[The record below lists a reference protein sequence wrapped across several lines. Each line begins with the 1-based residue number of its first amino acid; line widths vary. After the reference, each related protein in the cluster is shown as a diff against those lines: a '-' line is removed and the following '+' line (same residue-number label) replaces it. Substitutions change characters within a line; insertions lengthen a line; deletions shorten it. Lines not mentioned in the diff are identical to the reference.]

1 MHIPSFLRNSC
12 SSLRHLFAIQ
22 REERLPALLTLVV
35 SVCLNGLFVAQL
47 QPFLASTTNRGNLWR
62 TLLDHFHISGY
73 DPMTIIMVSRWNIDY
88 NPHRH
93 PLYAFF
99 CWPLHQ
105 LNGWLRQL
113 TGTDCALYI
122 LATLLVMGA
131 VYGMVFFRRTLR
143 SCIGLSAADSNLL
156 TLLFYSMAYVLL
168 MFFTPDH
175 FAFSMPLLLLTVYL
189 SARCMKEQSLRYG
202 HGLTWVLFTLLAGT
216 TLSNGIKVF
225 LSALF
230 VRGKRFFRPSYLLF
244 SVLMPTIAIWCF
256 ARYEYK
262 TFVLPRE
269 IVQHRTLAL
278 RKQKAAEAQAA
289 QLQKDSLSAG
299 KKAEVK
305 KTRMKEKKYGVPM
318 ANSGFLKWTDT
329 TTSRSATIVHNL
341 LGESI
346 QLHRD
351 HLLGDVLRARSV
363 FEHYR
368 HPLQYLPEVIL
379 LPLFLAGIWM
389 GRRERLLWMLLSFV
403 AFDLSIHLGLG
414 FGINEIFIM
423 SPHFLFV
430 LPMTIAFLLRDGS
443 SRLQRPLR
451 ALILVTSLYLLIY
464 NGSLTISYLM
474 G

>member
-1 MHIPSFLRNSC
+1 M
-12 SSLRHLFAIQ
+12 
-22 REERLPALLTLVV
+22 LV
-35 SVCLNGLFVAQL
+35 
-47 QPFLASTTNRGNLWR
+47 
-62 TLLDHFHISGY
+62 
-73 DPMTIIMVSRWNIDY
+73 
-88 NPHRH
+88 
-93 PLYAFF
+93 
-99 CWPLHQ
+99 
-105 LNGWLRQL
+105 
-113 TGTDCALYI
+113 
-122 LATLLVMGA
+122 
-131 VYGMVFFRRTLR
+131 
-143 SCIGLSAADSNLL
+143 
-156 TLLFYSMAYVLL
+156 
-168 MFFTPDH
+168 
-175 FAFSMPLLLLTVYL
+175 
-189 SARCMKEQSLRYG
+189 
-202 HGLTWVLFTLLAGT
+202 
-216 TLSNGIKVF
+216 
-225 LSALF
+225 
-230 VRGKRFFRPSYLLF
+230 
-244 SVLMPTIAIWCF
+244 PTIAIWCF

-368 HPLQYLPEVIL
+368 HPLQYLPEVL
-379 LPLFLAGIWM
+379 LLSLFLAGIWM

-451 ALILVTSLYLLIY
+451 ALILVTALYLLIY